1 MTARLYNSLT
11 LSMLVSVII
20 SQNEWLDMRANMGWV
35 FFCLIVIL
43 FVIQSSVKSFR
54 GFCST
59 FAVSLACLAVSFAG
73 MYLVLGHEGILVIPA
88 SIIRE
93 GLMQNRLTFSALN
106 SALIVVALAG
116 LIAVFFTSRN
126 ER

>member
-59 FAVSLACLAVSFAG
+59 FAVSFAG